1 MLIRPI
7 QPGERDAVADFAIEG
22 MRSETVPMVVSRE
35 KVVAVIEH
43 FVRPN
48 RDFNLLAWDGDT
60 LVAGIAVAVSEM
72 LWFERCEAHIVMF
85 RSLKPGVG
93 RTLMRHAL
101 AWCKADMRIQRV
113 LWSLEADADS
123 RTTRYASRFGFN
135 TQTLC
140 VMHKE

>member
-1 MLIRPI
+1 MHIRSV
-7 QPGERDAVADFAIEG
+7 QSAEVDLVADFAIEG
-22 MRSETVPMVVSRE
+22 MRSETVPLVVSRD
-35 KVVAVIEH
+35 KVAAVIEH

-72 LWFERCEAHIVMF
+72 LWFERCEAHVIMF

-113 LWSLEADADS
+113 LWSLEADADL
-123 RTTRYASRFGFN
+123 RTTRYAGRYGFN
-135 TQTLC
+135 TQALC